1 MARLPRYRTGD
12 AEIDQSIDALI
23 SQIGDVHDAD
33 LVFELM
39 VSAVR
44 LARDRAT
51 RGDLKIA
58 NAALKEMRYAFAVF
72 EPYRAGAQGRDLRL
86 GPHPARRPAVR
97 ADRRAGAASSP
108 TPTGWSSPAPGPGS
122 WRRASRARARPTRSA

>member
-12 AEIDQSIDALI
+12 PEIDQDIDRLI
-23 SQIGDVHDAD
+23 TKIGDVNDSD
-33 LVFELM
+33 LVFELI

-58 NAALKEMRYAFAVF
+58 NAALKEMRYAFARL
-72 EPYRAGAQGRDLRL
+72 RAVPRGPQGRDLRL
-86 GPHPARRPAVR
+86 GAHAAATTRSTSRRVALAV
-97 ADRRAGAASSP
+97 SSR
-108 TPTGWSSPAPGPGS
+108 TPTGW
-122 WRRASRARARPTRSA
+122 

>member
-1 MARLPRYRTGD
+1 RQILPNGRVRCSETDRQVARLPRYRTGD
-12 AEIDQSIDALI
+12 PELDRDIEALI
-23 SQIGDVHDAD
+23 AKVGDVHDAD
-33 LVFELM
+33 LVFELI

-72 EPYRAGAQGRDLRL
+72 EPYRAPRKAAIFGS
-86 GPHPARRPAVR
+86 ARTRP
-97 ADRRAGAASSP
+97 
-108 TPTGWSSPAPGPGS
+108 
-122 WRRASRARARPTRSA
+122 